1 MVRMLTTMGRRV
13 FPSPPYQLPSASTP
27 TAAPTEKSR
36 TPTYSVMLAA
46 TAGS

>member
-1 MVRMLTTMGRRV
+1 MVTMLTIMGRRV

-27 TAAPTEKSR
+27 TAAPTERSR
-36 TPTYSVMLAA
+36 TLTYSVMFAA